1 MIFSL
6 CEKSSDAVAIA
17 LENTDIFCFF
27 HPEKSISVPESLW
40 LKAVAASLK
49 MKRNVLILEE
59 PIASAEKV
67 LTAQR
72 WHAGEH
78 FLWLAP
84 RALRVL
90 LEAPIEVSGSYKI
103 LKIHL
108 SSFK

>member
-6 CEKSSDAVAIA
+6 SEKTSSDVVFS
-17 LENTDIFCFF
+17 LDNTDIFCFF
-27 HPEKSISVPESLW
+27 YSQNSVSVPESLW
-40 LKAVAASLK
+40 LKAIAASLK

-59 PIASAEKV
+59 PISSAAAV

-84 RALRVL
+84 RALSVL
-90 LEAPIEVSGSYKI
+90 LEAPLDISNSYKT

-108 SSFK
+108 STFK